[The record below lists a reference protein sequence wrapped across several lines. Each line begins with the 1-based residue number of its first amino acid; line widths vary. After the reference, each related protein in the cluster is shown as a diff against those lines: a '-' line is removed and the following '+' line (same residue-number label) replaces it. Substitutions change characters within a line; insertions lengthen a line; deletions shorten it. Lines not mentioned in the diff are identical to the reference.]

1 MRYLVYIAS
10 ANIFLQLAQEST
22 IAIAEK
28 CSKLEKK
35 LNLHLGGYQQRA
47 KALRTKMGEAA
58 EALEKATSALGGFRT
73 LSVSEEIAVKSRLE
87 ALREEVNYVS
97 RREREAQEAY
107 SRTKEELDMLT
118 DGVNG
123 YH

>member
-1 MRYLVYIAS
+1 M
-10 ANIFLQLAQEST
+10 AQEST
-22 IAIAEK
+22 IAIAENS
-28 CSKLEKK
+28 SKLEKK

-47 KALRTKMGEAA
+47 KTLRSKMA
-58 EALEKATSALGGFRT
+58 EASEALDKATFALGGFRT
-73 LSVSEEIAVKSRLE
+73 LAISEDITIRSRLE

-107 SRTKEELDMLT
+107 RQTKEELDSFM

>member
-1 MRYLVYIAS
+1 M
-10 ANIFLQLAQEST
+10 
-22 IAIAEK
+22 
-28 CSKLEKK
+28 EKK

-47 KALRTKMGEAA
+47 KTLRSKMGEAA
-58 EALEKATSALGGFRT
+58 DALEKATVALGGFRT
-73 LSVSEEIAVKSRLE
+73 LAISEEISIKSRLE
-87 ALREEVNYVS
+87 ALREEVSYIS

-107 SRTKEELDMLT
+107 RQTKEELDRFS